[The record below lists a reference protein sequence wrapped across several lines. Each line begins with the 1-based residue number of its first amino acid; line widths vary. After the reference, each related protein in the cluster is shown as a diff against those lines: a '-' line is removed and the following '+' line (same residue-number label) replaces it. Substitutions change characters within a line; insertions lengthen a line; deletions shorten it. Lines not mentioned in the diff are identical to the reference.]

1 MEADRALRVYR
12 VSHVVDGESVDL
24 LRRKHSRH
32 YDFATRLSVLTVI
45 AAAREFDW
53 SIFKRNPPG
62 GFHLPFD

>member
-32 YDFATRLSVLTVI
+32 YDFAIRHVTLTIV
-45 AAAREFDW
+45 
-53 SIFKRNPPG
+53 
-62 GFHLPFD
+62 